1 MQERANKIEGIVF
14 SKPKLESDCSSLCI
28 FYSLEDYSKGRT
40 CQQGEYQ
47 EAGSLRA
54 ILDTAY
60 PKHPNQTFRDETI
73 MSAMNDA
80 LDGINRL
87 DVKEKVSELG
97 GMTIETVKNETE
109 IKGKKRTKN

>member
-1 MQERANKIEGIVF
+1 
-14 SKPKLESDCSSLCI
+14 
-28 FYSLEDYSKGRT
+28 
-40 CQQGEYQ
+40 
-47 EAGSLRA
+47 
-54 ILDTAY
+54 
-60 PKHPNQTFRDETI
+60 
-73 MSAMNDA
+73 MNNA